1 MNVYLLDQNKKT
13 LAEFKSGVCGAGSK
27 EWTKVEHNFLNYPS
41 GVRCIKFEDGSKD
54 KKFWAGHYGA
64 KMCQPTV
71 KIHLGTFLSI
81 IFLIKILFIVYNDN
95 TNRSLVKALINYTTR
110 CIFNFLYL

>member
-13 LAEFKSGVCGAGSK
+13 LAEFKSGVHGAGSK

-81 IFLIKILFIVYNDN
+81 LFLVMRSFVVYSAQNK
-95 TNRSLVKALINYTTR
+95 LPLKK
-110 CIFNFLYL
+110 